1 MLVSGGAG
9 FIGSH
14 LVRALLARGD
24 EVLVLDNLSTGA
36 RANLADIP
44 VELLVADLG
53 AADQVRAA
61 TRGVDTVFHLGAM
74 ISVPASLE
82 NPAGCYLTNV
92 LGSLH
97 VLEAARREGVRRVV
111 LASSC
116 AVYGDHDGP
125 VAESAT
131 PGPMSP
137 YAQSKL
143 AMEDLARLYASAF
156 SLETVCLRFFNV
168 YGPRQDV
175 RSAYA
180 AVIPLFIRA
189 MLDGRPP
196 TIHGDGAQSRDFVFV
211 EDVVQAILLASHT
224 PATGET
230 FRSGESFNVGQGES
244 VTIAALAEALGR
256 LLPGTSGP
264 VFGPA
269 RPGDIH
275 RSEADIRRATKA
287 LGYRPAYD
295 LHRGLQA
302 TVEWMRAAGRP
313 AAV

>member
-14 LVRALLARGD
+14 LVRALVARGD
-24 EVLVLDNLSTGA
+24 DVLVLDNLSTGA
-36 RANLADIP
+36 RANLANLP

-53 AADQVRAA
+53 EADQVRAA

-74 ISVPASLE
+74 ISVPASLD

-97 VLEAARREGVRRVV
+97 VLEAARREHVRRVV

-116 AVYGDHDGP
+116 AVYGDHEGP
-125 VAESAT
+125 VAEDAASR
-131 PGPMSP
+131 PMSP

-143 AMEDLARLYASAF
+143 AMEDLARLYASTFA
-156 SLETVCLRFFNV
+156 LETVCLRFFNV

-180 AVIPLFIRA
+180 AVIPLFIQA
-189 MLDGRPP
+189 LLDGRPP
-196 TIHGDGAQSRDFVFV
+196 TIHGDGRQTRDFVFV
-211 EDVVQAILLASHT
+211 EDVVQAMLQASQ
-224 PATGET
+224 AAVGAQV
-230 FRSGESFNVGQGES
+230 FNIGQGQSRTVLE
-244 VTIAALAEALGR
+244 LAEVLATLV
-256 LLPGTSGP
+256 PGSP
-264 VFGPA
+264 AAVFEPA
-269 RPGDIH
+269 RAGDI
-275 RSEADIRRATKA
+275 RLSAADIGRATKA

-295 LHRGLQA
+295 LHRGLRA
-302 TVEWMRAAGRP
+302 TVEWMRAAGGP
-313 AAV
+313 AAE